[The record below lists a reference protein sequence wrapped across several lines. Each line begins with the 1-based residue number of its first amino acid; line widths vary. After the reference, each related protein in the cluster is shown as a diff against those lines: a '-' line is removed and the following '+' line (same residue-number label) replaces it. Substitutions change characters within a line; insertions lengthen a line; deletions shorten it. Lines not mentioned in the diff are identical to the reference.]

1 RTFWV
6 WPRAWAIARWC
17 DMGELITIDDSNYTE
32 HAWHQGD
39 DGLIRSKGLIPRNWK
54 THPQGCLAVAPAFDL
69 KLIDESEWPDRIADQ
84 EKNQSSLQHIRDI
97 GNNGGRIPSY
107 DQD

>member
-1 RTFWV
+1 
-6 WPRAWAIARWC
+6 
-17 DMGELITIDDSNYTE
+17 MGELITIDDSNYTE

-69 KLIDESEWPDRIADQ
+69 KLIDESEWPAHRLAVPH
-84 EKNQSSLQHIRDI
+84 QHVHELR
-97 GNNGGRIPSY
+97 GGAFRFVLCPHRCRR
-107 DQD
+107 